1 MTSVELQNTF
11 LHQHGPQCDE
21 NSAALKMQNVEATPS
36 GRRLQHIKLAIVVP
50 LTVLGMALGVM
61 LLNKSGDLTPAATD
75 TMALQ
80 LALHSV
86 EMPSP
91 ATLSVAASAAESTVQ
106 DTAAVVKTTNSTQ
119 QKPSMKE
126 IMQVRDHIL

>member
-1 MTSVELQNTF
+1 
-11 LHQHGPQCDE
+11 
-21 NSAALKMQNVEATPS
+21 MQNVEAAPS
-36 GRRLQHIKLAIVVP
+36 GRRLQHIKLAVVVP

-80 LALHSV
+80 SALHSV

-91 ATLSVAASAAESTVQ
+91 AALSVAASAAESTVQ
-106 DTAAVVKTTNSTQ
+106 DTAAVVKTTNITQ
-119 QKPSMKE
+119 HKQSMKE